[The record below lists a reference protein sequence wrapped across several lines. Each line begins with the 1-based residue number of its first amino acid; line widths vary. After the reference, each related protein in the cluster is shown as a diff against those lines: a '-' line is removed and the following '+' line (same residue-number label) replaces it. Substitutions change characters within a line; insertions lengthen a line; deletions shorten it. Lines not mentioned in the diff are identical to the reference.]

1 MPLNI
6 LVLCTGNSARSILLE
21 SILNH
26 ASNGR
31 ITAFSAGSNPTG
43 KVHPQSLKLLS
54 QLGHDIS
61 GARSKSWDEFAKPD
75 AAVAPAMDMVI
86 TVCGSAAAEVCPIW
100 QGTPLQVHWGVED
113 PADCTTDCDQA
124 FATAYDILARRA
136 DRLLALPIEDMDT
149 AALKSA
155 ATEIG
160 HTA

>member
-21 SILNH
+21 STLNH

-61 GARSKSWDEFAKPD
+61 GVRSKSWDEFARPD
-75 AAVAPAMDMVI
+75 APVMDMVI
-86 TVCGSAAAEVCPIW
+86 TVCGAAAAEVCPIW
-100 QGTPLQVHWGVED
+100 PGVPLRVHWGVED

-124 FATAYDILARRA
+124 FANAYDILARRA
-136 DRLLALPIEDMDT
+136 ARFLALPLEDMDA